1 MKNIH
6 FRVTVPLREYCSND
20 SYNVK
25 SLLLESKS
33 TWPTWL
39 LHALIEMLNIPNQT
53 ESKSQQQ
60 LVNNHLFLSMISV
73 SSSVSEQDKDHSETF
88 TDSQLLHM
96 TGTKH
101 KSRIHAGNWTNT
113 NATSQKALIFSTSL
127 FLPIETS
134 VSKPAEEERS
144 AAQPDSLSPW
154 TSWSPLV
161 WTDSPSPFHCQ
172 THLHP
177 PELCPENPTPPPH
190 PPPCWWPIPLSPLP
204 PFHSLLSFLSSFD
217 KPPVTHWCLCW
228 KSTSSV
234 HGGFFLSL
242 WNGNVS
248 SLSHKHR
255 NSHLLPLS
263 RIHTHTHTLQPR
275 LARLCTH
282 THTQMQAWAA
292 GVPPPNC
299 GSVFLVCVN
308 SGCPGLKDCPPF
320 SFLALTGLFLSFLI
334 SLFGCS
340 CWVIKYYKSDLNL
353 NEFNSRFNHWDSG
366 SQAVFTK

>member
-1 MKNIH
+1 MKNIN

-25 SLLLESKS
+25 SLMLESKS

-144 AAQPDSLSPW
+144 AAQLTLSHLERPEVHW
-154 TSWSPLV
+154 
-161 WTDSPSPFHCQ
+161 CEQ
-172 THLHP
+172 TVQVHFIVKHIFILQNFIQK
-177 PELCPENPTPPPH
+177 NPTPPPH
-190 PPPCWWPIPLSPLP
+190 PPPCWWPIPLSPLLRFTRCFP
-204 PFHSLLSFLSSFD
+204 SFSSFD

-228 KSTSSV
+228 KST
-234 HGGFFLSL
+234 L
-242 WNGNVS
+242 
-248 SLSHKHR
+248 
-255 NSHLLPLS
+255 LS
-263 RIHTHTHTLQPR
+263 RR
-275 LARLCTH
+275 
-282 THTQMQAWAA
+282 
-292 GVPPPNC
+292 V
-299 GSVFLVCVN
+299 
-308 SGCPGLKDCPPF
+308 F
-320 SFLALTGLFLSFLI
+320 SF
-334 SLFGCS
+334 SL
-340 CWVIKYYKSDLNL
+340 
-353 NEFNSRFNHWDSG
+353 ER
-366 SQAVFTK
+366 